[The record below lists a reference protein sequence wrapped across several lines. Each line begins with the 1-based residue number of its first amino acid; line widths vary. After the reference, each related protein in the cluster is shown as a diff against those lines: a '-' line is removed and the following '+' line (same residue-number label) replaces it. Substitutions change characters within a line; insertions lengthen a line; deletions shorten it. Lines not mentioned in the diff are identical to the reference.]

1 MLDPPLPS
9 FRCCTCANGGR
20 RRRGRK
26 SDLESHA
33 AVRSEIDS
41 DLTAAAATVAD
52 VVVATKK
59 FTLEQSV
66 GRQCRKLK
74 LNYATA
80 AEIEQ

>member
-1 MLDPPLPS
+1 M
-9 FRCCTCANGGR
+9 
-20 RRRGRK
+20 
-26 SDLESHA
+26 
-33 AVRSEIDS
+33 RSEIDS